1 MSENV
6 ADRQHAVNIERASDA
21 RTPEGDAFTEL
32 VVHVFRLNGSLV
44 AAGDALAKPAG
55 QTSARWKVLA
65 AIEDGPATVAQI
77 ARVFGLA
84 RQSVQRVADLLVED
98 GLAEYKDNPRHRR
111 AKLVNLTPA
120 GRSVIGTIQA
130 AQRQWS
136 NQLGAEIG
144 EEELRNGAAVLA
156 RVMEAVESA
165 PAPRE

>member
-1 MSENV
+1 MSENLPE
-6 ADRQHAVNIERASDA
+6 RQDTVNTDQASHS
-21 RTPEGDAFTEL
+21 RSPEGDAFTEL

-65 AIEDGPATVAQI
+65 SIEDGPATVAQI

-111 AKLVNLTPA
+111 AKLMNLTPA
-120 GRSVIGTIQA
+120 GRSVIGNIQA
-130 AQRQWS
+130 AQRKWS

-144 EEELRNGAAVLA
+144 EEELRHGAAVLA
-156 RVMEAVESA
+156 RVMEAVEN
-165 PAPRE
+165 APRE